1 MRQFRIAILLAG
13 VTVTLSQFPETMSAQ
28 GKGQGKGQGGE
39 AQGKGRGGK
48 APSKAKGQGQG
59 QGRGKGAAAF
69 ENRGR
74 KEPPSSSG
82 RSAEGR
88 GNSGTRGAAMTSDS
102 RGQGKGSTSKFAR
115 LASHGSMPA
124 SVRKYSTS
132 RRAQDLIMAAVVSH
146 AFARGR
152 GDEIRI
158 DEVGNAMR
166 LRNRNGDPL
175 VLLDDESAR
184 DLGRWRVGVLD
195 DEVREG
201 SPAFCRSGAGH
212 PVWGRQWCLDK
223 GFGIGSYD
231 DYRWGRTDDLGDI
244 AFSGGNLGTTLVSSA
259 LARLVGTNTF
269 NRLALH
275 AVTLGLVEP
284 LTGRWVT
291 DRTGPQVLMVNSGV
305 LPVAELVDVNRDNR
319 ADNMIVAL
327 RSW

>member
-1 MRQFRIAILLAG
+1 MTKVRIAIMLAAVAVALG
-13 VTVTLSQFPETMSAQ
+13 QAPATVSAQ

-39 AQGKGRGGK
+39 AQDKGRGGN

-59 QGRGKGAAAF
+59 KGKGAAAS
-69 ENRGR
+69 EDRGR
-74 KEPPSSSG
+74 GANTASPG
-82 RSAEGR
+82 RSGEAR
-88 GNSGTRGAAMTSDS
+88 GNSGNRVGKASDARGRGSAAKFVRVAS
-102 RGQGKGSTSKFAR
+102 R
-115 LASHGSMPA
+115 GSMPA
-124 SVRKYSTS
+124 SVRNYASS
-132 RRAQDLIMAAVVSH
+132 RRTQDLIMAAAVSH

-152 GDEIRI
+152 GEDIRI
-158 DEVGNAMR
+158 DQVGNAMR

-184 DLGRWRVGVLD
+184 GLGRWRVGMLD
-195 DEVREG
+195 DDVREG

-231 DYRWGRTDDLGDI
+231 DYHWGRTDDLGDI
-244 AFSGGNLGTTLVSSA
+244 VFSRGSLGANLISSA
-259 LARLVGTNTF
+259 LASVIGTNTF

-284 LTGRWVT
+284 LTGRWVA
-291 DRTGPQVLMVNSGV
+291 DQTGPQVLMVNSGS
-305 LPVAELVDVNRDNR
+305 LPVAELVDSNRDNR
-319 ADNMIVAL
+319 ADNMLVAL